1 MKLFGKQTFCFP
13 CPGSQGESRKSGQLL
28 NFKWG
33 SCYQRQMAGQV
44 NNHHNNWC
52 KGARHRVSP
61 WGLFPVPGTKD
72 KWIVW
77 NVQPPYLSTS
87 YKIWARRA
95 VRDKSLWALEVYIL
109 DFSQVAQMV
118 KHLPAMRET
127 WFWFPGWEYT
137 LGKEMATHSSTLAWK
152 IQWTDEPGRLQSMVS
167 RRVGHDWATSLSFF
181 LWTT

>member
-1 MKLFGKQTFCFP
+1 
-13 CPGSQGESRKSGQLL
+13 
-28 NFKWG
+28 
-33 SCYQRQMAGQV
+33 MAGQV
-44 NNHHNNWC
+44 NNQHNNWC

-95 VRDKSLWALEVYIL
+95 IRDENLWALEVYIL

-152 IQWTDEPGRLQSMVS
+152 IQWTEEPGTLCSPWGCKESDKNLV
-167 RRVGHDWATSLSFF
+167 
-181 LWTT
+181 TTKFCYVLGLHRWHSGKNLPANAGDARDMD